1 MNYLYVINYFE
12 PDEENICQE
21 EFQVFF
27 QQPFTSRYHF
37 SQLDIP
43 FTRSV
48 FIKDRLTILA
58 SNSSFTMLL
67 KEVEKLELY
76 SDCFKVIYYKNALT
90 HLDYRTSLSYCSR
103 LSEVIGGDTDL
114 VHPQDIFALTYIEGV
129 YYFGKLEKNNSWHQY
144 EHKPYS
150 YSHSLSI
157 KAARCAINLGNGT
170 HDDLKIIDPCC
181 GVGTVV
187 LEGLAMGLDI
197 SGSDINRDVSYK
209 GRLNIEHFGYDPLL
223 ITRRDI
229 HDITEH
235 YDLAIIDV
243 PYGVYSHISQEQ
255 QLDLINEACHIAS
268 NCVAITHVEYDEAFK
283 AMHLS
288 YQHKCYLRKGNF
300 YRYFYVLERE
310 DI

>member
-1 MNYLYVINYFE
+1 
-12 PDEENICQE
+12 
-21 EFQVFF
+21 
-27 QQPFTSRYHF
+27 
-37 SQLDIP
+37 
-43 FTRSV
+43 
-48 FIKDRLTILA
+48 
-58 SNSSFTMLL
+58 
-67 KEVEKLELY
+67 
-76 SDCFKVIYYKNALT
+76 
-90 HLDYRTSLSYCSR
+90 
-103 LSEVIGGDTDL
+103 
-114 VHPQDIFALTYIEGV
+114 
-129 YYFGKLEKNNSWHQY
+129 
-144 EHKPYS
+144 
-150 YSHSLSI
+150 
-157 KAARCAINLGNGT
+157 
-170 HDDLKIIDPCC
+170 
-181 GVGTVV
+181 
-187 LEGLAMGLDI
+187 MGLDI
-197 SGSDINRDVSYK
+197 RGSDINRDVSYK
-209 GRLNIEHFGYDPLL
+209 GRLNIEQFGYDPLL